1 MAGERTDSSL
11 GLYCRECIMSTSIL
25 SADTANRI
33 STRTIFYAS
42 SFLILPVLYV
52 FFYAL
57 KVSTNGYGIEH
68 WLPKW
73 DRLLLLAA
81 IILLERIYTYKYAVS
96 QRAVLGRDIISNVV
110 NLYVTYPATAMVV
123 LPILVLGPE
132 HILGR
137 KLVFAAP
144 GQLGR
149 FGCRLSSSSCR

>member
-1 MAGERTDSSL
+1 
-11 GLYCRECIMSTSIL
+11 MSTSIL

-73 DRLLLLAA
+73 DRLLLIAA

-96 QRAVLGRDIISNVV
+96 QRAVPVGISYRM
-110 NLYVTYPATAMVV
+110 L
-123 LPILVLGPE
+123 
-132 HILGR
+132 
-137 KLVFAAP
+137 
-144 GQLGR
+144 
-149 FGCRLSSSSCR
+149 